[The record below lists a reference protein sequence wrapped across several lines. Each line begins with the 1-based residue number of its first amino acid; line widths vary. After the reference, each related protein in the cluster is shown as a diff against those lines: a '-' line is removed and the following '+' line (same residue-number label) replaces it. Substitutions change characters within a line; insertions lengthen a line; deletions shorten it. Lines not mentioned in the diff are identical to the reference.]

1 MQEPRGDDGEPEW
14 NRPPR
19 SGANSITR
27 EQRCATT
34 PKVENTA
41 AVPLAVST
49 DVPKRVVETMWKYTG
64 SKGAHDPPLEK

>member
-1 MQEPRGDDGEPEW
+1 MVNQ
-14 NRPPR
+14 
-19 SGANSITR
+19 SGTAHHVRARIPSRANNVA
-27 EQRCATT
+27 ATT